1 MAKVKGSR
9 GQRCRNPVAV
19 GPFQDAG
26 PQAGRG
32 VEQSRVDR
40 RPHRNKGEENSGS
53 RWLYHPR
60 FRVGRVH
67 PRGGDPP
74 EEFCGPTRC
83 ASWAEAQLRPA
94 RPKTEPS
101 DRGTCRNGFFAVM
114 NLHHLPLDGPGRK
127 PRPPGLDL
135 LRSALSTWPFGSVPV
150 ASRAE
155 VNLTTC
161 PRVWRRG
168 LRGMNPWEKLG
179 RESAAIPGAG
189 SRPYWVCDRASG
201 LLARHAPPQSEH
213 TLAHGRRGAAAGR
226 RDGINCAASLPAP
239 ERPNP
244 GCFAWAPAGRWRGWC
259 GDRATRRFQNVRP

>member
-1 MAKVKGSR
+1 VRFPGGALEIAGAKKAWADVGACRPGWYGPEQRMGKVKGSR

-40 RPHRNKGEENSGS
+40 GPHRNQGEENSGS

-67 PRGGDPP
+67 PRGGEPP

-101 DRGTCRNGFFAVM
+101 DRGTCRNGFSAVM
-114 NLHHLPLDGPGRK
+114 NLHHLPLNGPGRK

-150 ASRAE
+150 ASRSE

-168 LRGMNPWEKLG
+168 LRGMKPWEK
-179 RESAAIPGAG
+179 
-189 SRPYWVCDRASG
+189 
-201 LLARHAPPQSEH
+201 
-213 TLAHGRRGAAAGR
+213 
-226 RDGINCAASLPAP
+226 
-239 ERPNP
+239 
-244 GCFAWAPAGRWRGWC
+244 
-259 GDRATRRFQNVRP
+259 